1 MDTQPILE
9 HEIEYELIFKNE
21 RRKDKG
27 RIRELTPT
35 YLGIGRH
42 IIGRASSCDFQI
54 KSRKV
59 SAIHAVIE
67 ITPDNIMIFDM
78 NSTNG
83 LYVNSEKSIVS
94 EIKEGDSIA
103 FAGYEYI
110 LKRRAKVSEVLDKKE
125 TKQSEDS
132 TSKQELALPI
142 LPSKPLVGHPL
153 SLMPDVEQTEYIFEN
168 AEEVYPIFKYD
179 LQAQSLEVL
188 IIHDDNILSIDYL
201 DLDSKEINFIGKEP
215 KIDEPH
221 IFFPYLK
228 KKEKALLLE
237 NESKRSTL
245 HALEGFRFEKLDHR
259 GIVEIKEESILLAKD
274 DIIRFSSGSLEIYIR
289 KARKPPIVAAA
300 PIMRRDA
307 FFHTYVIP
315 TILALLIPLI
325 IVSFLNI
332 EVEDKSEENI
342 QRLAT
347 ILYNKQII
355 GDKPATS
362 PKTNRGVVSTS
373 QEKNPENKKGE
384 TAKGTK
390 IQTPTK
396 QSQVAKKPEPVKKT
410 AQKPQPT
417 SKPKKTV
424 KRTTPTKN
432 KKTAKVKG
440 FKNLDFSSSLNQ
452 LVVSQ
457 QRLKNTASGDQT
469 GDIDTEELSFEE
481 GGQKRLKRIGA
492 DGSDSLYE
500 GIGDR
505 ITQDVGAE
513 GLSDK
518 TSLYRIGIP
527 GNAVVKGAANGYD
540 IARKLRQ
547 HLKQF
552 QFCVM
557 QNTVPGRLKTDRVTL
572 KFIIGA
578 SGYVTKGVAISK
590 VYDRKTTDCMGNVLK
605 GIAFTPPVGGGNI
618 DVDVPLN
625 IQSR

>member
-1 MDTQPILE
+1 METQPALG

-21 RRKDKG
+21 RRKDKS

-67 ITPDNIMIFDM
+67 ITPENIKVFDM

-83 LYVNSEKSIVS
+83 LYINGEKSIVS
-94 EIKEGDSIA
+94 EVREGDLIA

-125 TKQSEDS
+125 TKPQIGEQDI
-132 TSKQELALPI
+132 ALPV

-168 AEEVYPIFKYD
+168 PDEVYPIFKYD

-188 IIHDDNILSIDYL
+188 IIHDDNIISIDYV
-201 DLDSKEINFIGKEP
+201 DLEADEINFIGKEP

-221 IFFPYLK
+221 IFFPYFK
-228 KKEKALLLE
+228 KKEKAVLLR

-245 HALEGFRFEKLDHR
+245 YALEDFVFEKLDHK

-274 DIIRFSSGSLEIYIR
+274 DIIRFSRGNLEIYIR

-325 IVSFLNI
+325 IISFLNI

-384 TAKGTK
+384 TAKGNK

-417 SKPKKTV
+417 SQPKKTV
-424 KRTTPTKN
+424 KRTTPTKT

-457 QRLKNTASGDQT
+457 QRLKNTASGEES

-492 DGSDSLYE
+492 DGSDSIYE

-518 TSLYRIGIP
+518 KSVYRIGIP
-527 GNAVVKGAANGYD
+527 GNAVVPGSVNGND
-540 IARKLRQ
+540 IAAKLRN
-547 HLKQF
+547 HLDQF
-552 QFCVM
+552 RFCVEK
-557 QNTVPGRLKTDRVTL
+557 QTKPGQLKTDRVTL

-578 SGYVTKGVAISK
+578 SGFVTKGNIISR
-590 VYDRKTTDCMGNVLK
+590 VYDNSIKQCMVNVLK
-605 GIAFTPPVGGGNI
+605 GIAFTPPVGGGVADI
-618 DVDVPLN
+618 SVPLN
-625 IQSR
+625 IGAR